1 MRKAIILARVS
12 TKEQEA
18 TGLSLEKIQI
28 PQMRQYAVDN
38 GFEIVKEFVF
48 QETANQKLRKKFD
61 EMICYIKAQKGIGA
75 IIAYRVDRM
84 TRNYRDAVEMDKLR
98 IEHGKELHFV
108 NDRLVL
114 TENSYGRDIQDWD
127 LKVFLAKQHINRCQE
142 DSHTTIMSKL
152 KSGEQYGRAPF
163 GYRNTRDEKGK
174 TTVKIDHFEAGI
186 VKKIFD
192 LYTTGTHSY
201 LSIAEKLTKEYPSLK
216 LKKRKVECIIKNPYY
231 YGEREYKGV
240 LHPHIYT
247 PIIEKEIFE
256 MATDIREGRTKS
268 KKKGKLFGKT
278 GLYRGLIYCAECGC
292 TYSPSKNRHKK
303 LGRQVQSECYYY
315 CTNAKGKH
323 KSKPKGTND
332 DELTK
337 ELAKK
342 FKTMQIPKQDLEN
355 LTKSL
360 RESHEGKKE
369 FTKTEKEHCRR
380 QIDLYQ
386 NRIEKAYED
395 KLDGSITT
403 EQYDILRTRWLKKIK
418 EYEDKLE
425 RISKADKEYYITASY
440 LLELASR
447 SYEIFIG
454 SEPEQKREIIAL
466 TLQNLKIKDG
476 KLLTDWQKPFD
487 SIFISTERHKWGD
500 IVQLS
505 P

>member
-28 PQMRQYAVDN
+28 PQMREYAKEN
-38 GFEIVKEFVF
+38 EFEIVKEFVF

-61 EMICYIKAQKGIGA
+61 EMICYIKERKNIEA

-108 NDRLVL
+108 NDRLLL

-142 DSHTTIMSKL
+142 DTHTTITSKL
-152 KSGEQYGRAPF
+152 KSGEQYGLAPF
-163 GYRNTRDEKGK
+163 GYKNARDEKGK
-174 TTVKIDHFEAGI
+174 ATVIIDDFEAGI

-201 LSIAEKLTKEYPSLK
+201 LSIAEKLNEEYPSLK
-216 LKKRKVECIIKNPYY
+216 LNKRKVEFIVKNPYY
-231 YGEREYKGV
+231 YGEREYKGA
-240 LHPHIYT
+240 LYPHIYT
-247 PIIEKEIFE
+247 PIITKEIFE
-256 MATDIREGRTKS
+256 IATDTRNGRTRS
-268 KKKGKLFGKT
+268 KKKGKLLGKT

-292 TYSPSKNRHKK
+292 AFSPSKNRHKK
-303 LGRQVQSECYYY
+303 LGRQVQSDCYYY
-315 CTNAKGKH
+315 CTNSKGKH
-323 KSKPKGTND
+323 KNKPKGTND
-332 DELTK
+332 NELTK

-342 FKTMQIPKQDLEN
+342 FKTMQIPKKDLEN

-369 FTKTEKEHCRR
+369 FTETEVKHCRK

-395 KLDGSITT
+395 KLDNRITT
-403 EQYDILRTRWLKKIK
+403 EQYDNLRTQWIKKK
-418 EYEDKLE
+418 MEYEDKLE
-425 RISKADKEYYITASY
+425 RINTADKEYYVTASY

-447 SYEIFIG
+447 SYELFIG
-454 SEPEQKREIIAL
+454 SEPEQKRSIIAL

-487 SIFISTERHKWGD
+487 SIFIKAERHKWGE
-500 IVQLS
+500 
-505 P
+505 